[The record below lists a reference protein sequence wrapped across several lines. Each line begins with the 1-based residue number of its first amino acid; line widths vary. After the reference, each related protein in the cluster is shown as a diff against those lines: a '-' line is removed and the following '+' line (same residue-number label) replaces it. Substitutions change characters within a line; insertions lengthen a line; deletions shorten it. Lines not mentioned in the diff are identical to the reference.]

1 MKDSDYINKI
11 IKIQSYVRGIEMR
24 DKIKLKS
31 RPKKLGKLEEK
42 KEPNTEFSYDNK
54 ITMKLKE
61 NDLESNRFNEI
72 IVNQIN

>member
-1 MKDSDYINKI
+1 
-11 IKIQSYVRGIEMR
+11 MR

-31 RPKKLGKLEEK
+31 RQKKLGKLEEK